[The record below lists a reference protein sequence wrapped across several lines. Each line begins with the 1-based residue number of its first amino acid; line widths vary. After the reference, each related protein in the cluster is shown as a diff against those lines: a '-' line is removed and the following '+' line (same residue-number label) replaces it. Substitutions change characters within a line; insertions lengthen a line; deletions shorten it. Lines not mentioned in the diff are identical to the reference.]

1 MIMTE
6 TQRNRAMPL
15 DGNAEGGLL
24 SELFALDVTA
34 AEITCGGCGAVAAIG
49 AIRVYAPSMGA
60 VFRCAHCDTV
70 VLRLTRTPA
79 GLFLDMHGAR
89 RLFIAASEP

>member
-1 MIMTE
+1 MRE
-6 TQRNRAMPL
+6 TPPNDAVPL

-34 AEITCGGCGAVAAIG
+34 AEITCDGCGAVAAIG
-49 AIRVYAPSMGA
+49 EIRVYAPTMGA

-89 RLFIAASEP
+89 RLFVAAPEP